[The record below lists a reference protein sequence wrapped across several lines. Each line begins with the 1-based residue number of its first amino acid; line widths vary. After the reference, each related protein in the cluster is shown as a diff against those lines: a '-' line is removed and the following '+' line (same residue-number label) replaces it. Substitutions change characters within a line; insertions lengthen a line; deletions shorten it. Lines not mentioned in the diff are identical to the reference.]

1 MKHLTISDIYL
12 EGNMLSEDARKTI
25 YLTPTDALQYS
36 NNTWLYH
43 QCPTQVQW
51 LTDIETQKE
60 MHVTQGSD
68 HLSFYFPENE
78 YLNEAWFDLFKE
90 LGFKLG
96 VLEFYLIEGQD
107 LTQLNKRDDVTLIK
121 VNRENLQD
129 YLDIYYQFSL
139 PFGKKYAKQSVKN
152 VKQNFNIN
160 KATPMV
166 SYLNGQPVGIV
177 DIIENKNSVEID
189 GFGVLE
195 DYQRNGIGQTMQ
207 AFVGELAGERP
218 VMLVADGEDTV
229 KDMYLKQ
236 GYVYRSFRYQV
247 LKEKI

>member
-1 MKHLTISDIYL
+1 
-12 EGNMLSEDARKTI
+12 
-25 YLTPTDALQYS
+25 
-36 NNTWLYH
+36 
-43 QCPTQVQW
+43 
-51 LTDIETQKE
+51 
-60 MHVTQGSD
+60 
-68 HLSFYFPENE
+68 
-78 YLNEAWFDLFKE
+78 
-90 LGFKLG
+90 
-96 VLEFYLIEGQD
+96 
-107 LTQLNKRDDVTLIK
+107 
-121 VNRENLQD
+121 
-129 YLDIYYQFSL
+129 
-139 PFGKKYAKQSVKN
+139 
-152 VKQNFNIN
+152 
-160 KATPMV
+160 MV

-247 LKEKI
+247 LKEKYNNSC

>member
-60 MHVTQGSD
+60 MHVAQGSD

-96 VLEFYLIEGQD
+96 VLEFYLIEGHD
-107 LTQLNKRDDVTLIK
+107 LAQLNKRNDVTLVK
-121 VNRENLQD
+121 VNKGTCKTILIFIINFL
-129 YLDIYYQFSL
+129 YHL
-139 PFGKKYAKQSVKN
+139 VKN
-152 VKQNFNIN
+152 MRN
-160 KATPMV
+160 KALRM
-166 SYLNGQPVGIV
+166 LNKIL
-177 DIIENKNSVEID
+177 ILIE
-189 GFGVLE
+189 
-195 DYQRNGIGQTMQ
+195 QHQ
-207 AFVGELAGERP
+207 
-218 VMLVADGEDTV
+218 
-229 KDMYLKQ
+229 
-236 GYVYRSFRYQV
+236 
-247 LKEKI
+247 